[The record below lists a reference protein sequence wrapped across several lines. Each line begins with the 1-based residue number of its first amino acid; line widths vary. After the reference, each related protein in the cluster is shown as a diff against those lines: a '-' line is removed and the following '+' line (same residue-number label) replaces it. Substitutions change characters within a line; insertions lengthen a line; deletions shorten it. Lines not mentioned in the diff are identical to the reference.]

1 MTAPMNTV
9 EEYLATLPEPARG
22 WVSEFIDDTAAHY
35 PSVPLVMFRQRPM
48 FKFGASYQQGYVMF
62 TAAKHHFAA
71 HAIDFDLVEQ
81 TRAAI
86 PGARGGK
93 GSVAVKYT
101 NEGAKP
107 ELRRFVDA
115 VMARHGVSPA

>member
-1 MTAPMNTV
+1 MVESP
-9 EEYLATLPEPARG
+9 EEYLEAAPEVGRSWLRELWAY
-22 WVSEFIDDTAAHY
+22 VHETY
-35 PSVPLVMFRQRPM
+35 PDQQLTMFRQTPM
-48 FKFGASYQQGYVMF
+48 FKLGRSYQDGYVMF
-62 TAAKHHFAA
+62 TAAKGHFAA